1 MIFLSKNS
9 SFHYHTPPPPREELT
24 NFNMADNN
32 VVFDE
37 LSKIESLGYCL
48 MLAILY
54 VLVFYIW
61 NVPYHRYVLGFP
73 EVYISVSVY

>member
-1 MIFLSKNS
+1 
-9 SFHYHTPPPPREELT
+9 
-24 NFNMADNN
+24 MADNN